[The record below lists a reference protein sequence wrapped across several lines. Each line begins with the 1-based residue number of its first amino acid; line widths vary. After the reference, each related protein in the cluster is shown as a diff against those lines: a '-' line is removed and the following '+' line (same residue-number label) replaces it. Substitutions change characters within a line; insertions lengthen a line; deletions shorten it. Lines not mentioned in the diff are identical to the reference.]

1 MTKHTHTHAR
11 KLTQELLTRKLT
23 HTHAH
28 THAHTHTRA
37 HIHIYAHTQVLPTNT
52 HPGVPFSK
60 VMWWMTEVVMPSLA
74 IVSNTR
80 LEACRRCEPSL
91 TFKRMTST
99 GNCGEWV
106 TTVCVHICVCVCAT
120 MCACMLARL
129 RHAGVVSPL

>member
-74 IVSNTR
+74 IVSNIHTHKRTHIHTYIRAHTYTR
-80 LEACRRCEPSL
+80 THRYCLQTL
-91 TFKRMTST
+91 T
-99 GNCGEWV
+99 
-106 TTVCVHICVCVCAT
+106 
-120 MCACMLARL
+120 LAFLFPR
-129 RHAGVVSPL
+129 